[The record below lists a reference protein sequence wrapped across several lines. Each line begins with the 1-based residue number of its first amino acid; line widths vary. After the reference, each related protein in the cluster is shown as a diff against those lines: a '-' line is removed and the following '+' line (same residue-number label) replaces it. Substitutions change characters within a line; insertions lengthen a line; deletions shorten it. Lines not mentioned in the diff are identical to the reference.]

1 MGVLHSGQNGAP
13 GVRRESTS
21 PRRSHANSKRRGPR
35 CRAGVLMVSS
45 LLLTTGVVLPAAATT
60 SKVAPSAA
68 AVTALVKS
76 SVKVTKLS
84 KAAVAALSGA
94 PSDATF
100 YPSGRGE
107 FCSTVY
113 ECTVGP
119 TNASKIVVLFGDSHA
134 AMWVPAILPAVVKSG
149 AKVVVLWRGLCPA
162 ANVSVDAPT
171 FGDPATCNKFRVDM
185 ISLINQIH
193 PEAVLLGERSGDIKG
208 PNGIYTSNSGWAAAL
223 STTIKAISSPGRSI
237 AVIEDTPQF
246 PVAVPTCLALH
257 PSSAQRCAVTF
268 DSPSSPGLQAGQQAA
283 AKATGS
289 TFIVTRPWFCASRCP
304 AVLGDMIPFIDGSHI
319 STTYATYL
327 SGVMGQ
333 ALKPMLH

>member
-1 MGVLHSGQNGAP
+1 MSI
-13 GVRRESTS
+13 
-21 PRRSHANSKRRGPR
+21 RSCRSSKG
-35 CRAGVLMVSS
+35 RAAAFMLGS
-45 LLLTTGVVLPAAATT
+45 LLLTTGIVVPAAATT
-60 SKVAPSAA
+60 SKVAPSTA

-84 KAAVAALSGA
+84 KAALAALPGA

-100 YPSGRGE
+100 YPIGRGE

-134 AMWVPAILPAVVKSG
+134 AMWVPAILPSVVKSG
-149 AKVVVLWRGLCPA
+149 AKVVVLWQGLCPA
-162 ANVSVDAPT
+162 ANVSVNEPS
-171 FGDPATCNKFRVDM
+171 FGDPATCNKFRRDM

-193 PEAVLLGERSGDIKG
+193 PEAVLLGERSGGVKG
-208 PNGIYTSNSGWAAAL
+208 PNGLYASNSKWATAL
-223 STTIKAISSPGRSI
+223 AQTIKAISSPGRSI

-246 PVAVPTCLALH
+246 PVWVPTCL
-257 PSSAQRCAVTF
+257 SAHRTSVQACTVTF
-268 DSPSSPGLQAGQQAA
+268 DSPISLGRQAGQLAA

-289 TFIVTRPWFCASRCP
+289 RFIVTKPWFCTTRCP
-304 AVLGDMIPFIDGSHI
+304 AVIGNMIPYIDGSHI

-333 ALKPMLH
+333 AIKPMLH